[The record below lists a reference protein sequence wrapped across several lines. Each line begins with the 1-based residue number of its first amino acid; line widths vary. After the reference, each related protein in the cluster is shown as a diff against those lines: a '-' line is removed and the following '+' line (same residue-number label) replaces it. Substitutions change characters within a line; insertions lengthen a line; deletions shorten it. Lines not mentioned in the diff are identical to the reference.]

1 MTEQSTTNTSTTTA
15 EKTAHWSTLHESGTI
30 RGILFLLWLQAVFGR
45 RFFNILLYPIM
56 TYYFIFNRRA
66 RSASLDFL
74 QTHAKKYPEYW
85 GKNKPGYAA
94 VFNHMYAF
102 GQTILDKLLAWSTP
116 IREADFEI
124 ANEPLLA
131 SFMAKTSGQLIIG
144 SHLGNLEYCRGFV
157 QRYKARTINAL
168 VYDQHSAN
176 FVNAMQRIN
185 PESRIHIYQVNELDI
200 PLILQLKTK
209 IENGEWLFIAGDRIP
224 LSGEART
231 VTVEFLGRPA
241 QLPIGP
247 YMLAKV
253 LQCEVQLMFS
263 YRKANKIYFE
273 LVPFADQVTL
283 PRKDGGA
290 QLQAYAQQYAHAL
303 EQQAA
308 RAPLQ
313 WFNFYPYWSCSES
326 AAESE
331 QKASVTTHD

>member
-1 MTEQSTTNTSTTTA
+1 MTQDNSSKSEQ
-15 EKTAHWSTLHESGTI
+15 HWASLQESGTI
-30 RGILFLLWLQAVFGR
+30 RGILFLLWLQRVFGR
-45 RFFNILLYPIM
+45 GFFNIVLYPVM
-56 TYYFIFNRRA
+56 LYFFIVNRRA
-66 RSASLDFL
+66 RRASHEFL
-74 QTHAKKYPEYW
+74 TTHAQQYPDYW
-85 GKNKPGYAA
+85 QGKTPSYAD
-94 VFNHMYAF
+94 VFRHMYSF
-102 GQTILDKLLAWSTP
+102 GQCILDKLLAWSTP
-116 IREADFEI
+116 INEQDFEI

-131 SFMAKTSGQLIIG
+131 EFMAKSSGQLIIG

-231 VTVEFLGRPA
+231 VSVDFLGRPA
-241 QLPIGP
+241 QFPIGP

-263 YRKANKIYFE
+263 YRKGKKIYFE
-273 LVPFADQVTL
+273 LVPFAEKVSL
-283 PRKDGGA
+283 PRKDSSA
-290 QLQAYAQQYAHAL
+290 QLQAYAQQYASAL

-313 WFNFYPYWSCSES
+313 WFNFYPYWNSSKAAKPLNDES
-326 AAESE
+326 TEK
-331 QKASVTTHD
+331 QKVHTA

>member
-1 MTEQSTTNTSTTTA
+1 MAEQLPSSSSMPDATEKA
-15 EKTAHWSTLHESGTI
+15 AHWSTLRESGTI
-30 RGILFLLWLQAVFGR
+30 RGILFLLWLQRVFGR
-45 RFFNILLYPIM
+45 KFFNALLYPIM
-56 TYYFIFNRRA
+56 VYYFLFNRRA
-66 RSASLDFL
+66 RAASLDFL
-74 QTHAKKYPEYW
+74 QTHAHKYPDYW
-85 GKNKPGYAA
+85 KGKTPGFAA
-94 VFNHMYAF
+94 VFSHMYAF

-116 IREADFEI
+116 IREDDFEI

-131 SFMAKTSGQLIIG
+131 NFMNKTNGQLIIG

-231 VTVEFLGRPA
+231 VTVDFLGRPA

-263 YRKANKIYFE
+263 YRKAKKIYFE
-273 LVPFADQVTL
+273 LVPFAEQVTL

-313 WFNFYPYWSCSES
+313 WFNFYPYWSSSAS
-326 AAESE
+326 AAESA
-331 QKASVTTHD
+331 QHASVAKP